1 MIQNMHVNSSKG
13 KIFKEVLLM
22 LTKELLSLIHKKVT
36 HNERKLDIISTSSIS
51 FNKVLI
57 NHA

>member
-1 MIQNMHVNSSKG
+1 MHVNSSKG